1 MEKSAMQRPVSNVM
15 DASKVSFVTGAN
27 GKTGKEL
34 IKMLLKRG
42 DKVHALVTSKEYILQ
57 LPPGVIPFLGD
68 INNLAVLKE
77 ACKGVDNIY
86 HLAAIVSEYQAGTE
100 EIMRVN
106 VEGTHNIMEAAKES
120 RVKHVI
126 FLSTLDVYGHS
137 RGELL
142 TEESRLEPKDRYGLS
157 KVLAEKE
164 VLKYT
169 NVVPFTIFRV
179 AQIYGPGFEHY
190 FFKFFKVIKEQKAYI
205 IGDGKNTLNLIHV
218 DDLLHAMLLAASSEA
233 SRYKIYNLTD
243 GNAYTQQQLF
253 WLAADLMKVP
263 RPIRHISRF
272 IVGFVAKQRGIDSD
286 ELRFLTSNRNVD
298 TSKILRELNFRA
310 TVTAEEGAGA
320 FVAQFLE
327 QHSKGH
333 AKEESAF

>member
-1 MEKSAMQRPVSNVM
+1 MQTTAATNPDSVTAKRG
-15 DASKVSFVTGAN
+15 KVSFVTGAN

-42 DKVHALVTSKEYILQ
+42 DTVHALVKRKEYILQ

-68 INNLAVLKE
+68 INDMNVLKD
-77 ACKGVDNIY
+77 ACRGVDNVY

-106 VEGTHNIMEAAKES
+106 VEGTHNIMEACAFAN
-120 RVKHVI
+120 VKHVI
-126 FLSTLDVYGHS
+126 FLSSLDVYGHS
-137 RGELL
+137 RKELL
-142 TEESRLEPKDRYGLS
+142 TEDSKLEPRDRYGLS

-164 VLKYT
+164 VMKYKDI
-169 NVVPFTIFRV
+169 VPFTIFRV

-205 IGDGKNTLNLIHV
+205 IGDGKNELNLIHV
-218 DDLLHAMLLAASSEA
+218 EDALHAMILASSTEV

-243 GNAYTQQQLF
+243 GKAYSQIQLF
-253 WLAADLMKVP
+253 HFAADILKVP
-263 RPIRHISRF
+263 RPSRHISRF

-286 ELRFLTSNRNVD
+286 ELRFLTSNRHVD
-298 TSKILRELNFRA
+298 TTKIQKELGFSSR
-310 TVTAEEGAGA
+310 VSLEDGAGE
-320 FVAQFLE
+320 FVKQFLD
-327 QHSKGH
+327 QGT
-333 AKEESAF
+333 KETFKIGSVF